1 MAAYALLIGTK
12 DGKRSLV
19 LDGNPVDIR
28 RLFKTSDGEG
38 FEALEVIE
46 TGNGRTRKR
55 QFKAKGESAPA
66 AKKTAKKTAK
76 DESESDPD

>member
-12 DGKRSLV
+12 EGKRSLV
-19 LDGNPVDIR
+19 VDGNPVDVR

-38 FEALEVIE
+38 FETLEVIE

-55 QFKAKGESAPA
+55 QFKAKESAPA
-66 AKKTAKKTAK
+66 AKKAAKKAAK
-76 DESESDPD
+76 ESTESDPV